1 MITYS
6 EYNEMQFICLYD
18 AHTRSIISVSE
29 AANKMLVMFIIFRFL
44 FDFVQLL
51 MHTHT
56 RWAQIRLQ

>member
-18 AHTRSIISVSE
+18 VHTRSIISVSE